1 MNAVHCV
8 LWRFG
13 GLALSILETVLIFA
27 GIPIAVAVVVAGLV
41 YAGGGARRSK
51 RYRPGREFEFR
62 PVWFLSAPQ
71 TLGGEARSALPG
83 GKSEPAGEVGAV
95 PVEPVELSAAG
106 ESGADARAADA
117 RAGEVRARDVR
128 AGDGRNGH
136 AATAHGR
143 GGPAAAAGMDEWPAP
158 GPAGANG
165 GASDR
170 W

>member
-1 MNAVHCV
+1 
-8 LWRFG
+8 
-13 GLALSILETVLIFA
+13 LSILETVLIFA

-71 TLGGEARSALPG
+71 TLGGEARSALSG
-83 GKSEPAGEVGAV
+83 GKSEPPGEVGAV

-117 RAGEVRARDVR
+117 RAGDARAADEPAGGARAGEVGARDVR